1 MATQQT
7 GKLEE
12 TEFMINRGLER
23 AMINNEA
30 YVVVRSLRTTVRKL
44 SFVVR
49 QIRGKP
55 VSKALADL
63 SLSRYRVAKNVGK
76 ALQSAIANAEN
87 NHGLDVDRLIVSR
100 VSVGP
105 GLKIRRF
112 RAAGRGRIH
121 SYYKRFSNMEI
132 VVREFVR
139 GKN

>member
-1 MATQQT
+1 MVD
-7 GKLEE
+7 
-12 TEFMINRGLER
+12 RGLER
-23 AMINNEA
+23 AIINNEA

-44 SFVVR
+44 SLVACR
-49 QIRGKP
+49 IRGKP
-55 VSKALADL
+55 VSKALAEL
-63 SLSRYRVAKNVGK
+63 SLSKYCIAKKVRK

-121 SYYKRFSNMEI
+121 SYCKRFSNMEI
-132 VVREFVR
+132 AVRESV
-139 GKN
+139 GSED